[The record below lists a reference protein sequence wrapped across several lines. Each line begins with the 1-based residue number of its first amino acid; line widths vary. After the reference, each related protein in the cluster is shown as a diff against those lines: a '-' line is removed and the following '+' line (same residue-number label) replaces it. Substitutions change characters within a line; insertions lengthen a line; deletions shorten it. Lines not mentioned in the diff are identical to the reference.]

1 MIDFLDNIDAEMS
14 DGGARVVPI
23 ITEIHE
29 VTDNTDIQDD
39 KADDIPILPLRNQRN
54 PAGPL
59 GLPVGTCDPNITL
72 HAWSNHAGRGTH
84 APAP

>member
-39 KADDIPILPLRNQRN
+39 KADDIPSCRCATWCFSPR
-54 PAGPL
+54 
-59 GLPVGTCDPNITL
+59 
-72 HAWSNHAGRGTH
+72 
-84 APAP
+84 